1 MPVTVKRITLWRK
14 EIDNQTGTLA
24 ETLQPLAKVGAD
36 LQVVMG
42 YRYPGEGMKAAV
54 EVYPITNKKAMEKA
68 NEVGLAESSIPTL
81 LVEGDNKAG
90 LGHLVA
96 QAIASAGINMA
107 FLVTQVIGRKY
118 SSVVGFENE
127 ADAKTAVA
135 LIKKTAASKKK

>member
-24 ETLQPLAKVGAD
+24 EALQPIAKAGAD

-42 YRYPGEGMKAAV
+42 YRYPGEGAKAAV
-54 EVYPITNKKAMEKA
+54 EVYPITNQRVMARA
-68 NEVGLAESSIPTL
+68 NDAGLAASSIPTL
-81 LVEGDNKAG
+81 LVQGDNKAG

-96 QAIASAGINMA
+96 QAIAGARINMA
-107 FLVTQVIGRKY
+107 FLVTLVIGRKY

-127 ADAKTAVA
+127 ADAKTAA
-135 LIKKTAASKKK
+135 TLIKKTAASRKK